1 MEIGLSAIVEYC
13 VGVPEPLQDLDVQ
26 GDILYGHVSRQ
37 SGVHPSLSEVNLD
50 GVDLRQ
56 IFKHR

>member
-1 MEIGLSAIVEYC
+1 MEIGLAAIVEDC

-56 IFKHR
+56 IFNKN

>member
-1 MEIGLSAIVEYC
+1 MEIGLSTVVEDC

-26 GDILYGHVSRQ
+26 GNVLYGHVSRQ

-50 GVDLRQ
+50 GVDLR
-56 IFKHR
+56 